1 MRKRVFPGS
10 SSRKVMNTP
19 GPIDKDGTVSGKSGT
34 RVAGFD
40 IFSGIVE
47 EYSPFCDLKG
57 LLRNK
62 RKIIAAGNAD
72 VHHFGFGK
80 CHCLVGRHQVVTT
93 GATRKFSDAELP
105 VVLQISPSIRTL
117 PVASRLSAAG

>member
-1 MRKRVFPGS
+1 
-10 SSRKVMNTP
+10 MNTP

-34 RVAGFD
+34 RVAGFDIFSGIVD

-105 VVLQISPSIRTL
+105 VVLQISPSIRIL